1 VDGPKHRWIGIR
13 CFSFI
18 LRWTLPSAAIRKKE
32 STDTPNTS
40 KTPKVPL
47 AYPEARILPNKGGG
61 FAPNYTMITATESR
75 NGFIMDAEVI
85 LQGVKTI
92 RRSRMVIELSGD
104 CLAVLNK
111 QRTIYRDPYEKFR
124 AE

>member
-1 VDGPKHRWIGIR
+1 
-13 CFSFI
+13 
-18 LRWTLPSAAIRKKE
+18 
-32 STDTPNTS
+32 
-40 KTPKVPL
+40 
-47 AYPEARILPNKGGG
+47 
-61 FAPNYTMITATESR
+61 MITATESR